1 MARTSHLLAPLL
13 AAGLVSAVAAP
24 ATAAP
29 PERFPL
35 DFSDSGSST
44 DFCEAGL
51 TVQPTFTYE
60 QTGTGTVRERNGEFY
75 FQGHTRIEQTFT
87 YDGSTV
93 TVLSP
98 HLLEKDLSVTD
109 NGDGT
114 WTIIVLFT
122 GPERTVDDSGGILA
136 KNDGQLR
143 QRWIYD
149 SAVDDIVSRETI
161 LGSTGTNDDFCAAVL
176 ENWGL

>member
-1 MARTSHLLAPLL
+1 MTRPSHLLAPLL
-13 AAGLVSAVAAP
+13 TLGLLVAAAAP
-24 ATAAP
+24 ASAAP

-35 DFSDSGSST
+35 DFADSGTSD
-44 DFCEAGL
+44 DFCDAGL
-51 TVQPTFTYE
+51 AVQPDFTYA
-60 QTGTGTVRERNGEFY
+60 QTGTGAVRERNGQFY
-75 FQGHTRIEQTFT
+75 FQGHTSIVQTFT
-87 YDGSTV
+87 LEGSTV

-122 GPERTVDDSGGILA
+122 GPERTLDDQGMILA

-149 SAVDDIVSRETI
+149 SSVDDIVSRETI

-176 ENWGL
+176 EHWGV